1 MISQKN
7 RIVSIVFDPF
17 FPVLLSLLSA
27 FLFALGA
34 QFQSLGLVHM
44 DSRSGAAITISTS
57 AMLYLLVSPFFL
69 NLEYLLEPAIL
80 IFVLVGLFRPAVSA
94 NLALAGLKFLGPTL
108 SSTLTSTAPLFAVGL
123 GIIFLDEVL
132 NFSIGIG
139 TLVIVLAIMMLAKKD
154 GKISSGWPLWALAL
168 PIGAA
173 AIRALAHVLTKVGM
187 EEIPDAYLA
196 GLIGFVVSAIVTL
209 IIQKS
214 RRVSSTI
221 SVKNPG
227 TKWFMSASACFSLA
241 VLSLNTALYNG
252 QVIQVIPIVAASPI
266 FTLLLS
272 IGIFRQEVI
281 TKRIVLAVFMV
292 VPAVM
297 LIATA

>member
-1 MISQKN
+1 
-7 RIVSIVFDPF
+7 VFDSF

-132 NFSIGIG
+132 NFSIAIG

-196 GLIGFVVSAIVTL
+196 GLTGFVVSAIVTL
-209 IIQKS
+209 IIHKS

-221 SVKNPG
+221 SLKNPG
-227 TKWFMSASACFSLA
+227 TKWFIGASACFSLA

>member
-1 MISQKN
+1 M
-7 RIVSIVFDPF
+7 FDSF

-123 GIIFLDEVL
+123 GIIFLEEVL
-132 NFSIGIG
+132 NFSIAIG

-196 GLIGFVVSAIVTL
+196 GLTGFVVSAIVTL
-209 IIQKS
+209 IIHKS

-221 SVKNPG
+221 SLKNPG
-227 TKWFMSASACFSLA
+227 TKWFIGASACFSLA
-241 VLSLNTALYNG
+241 VLSLNTALYHG

>member
-1 MISQKN
+1 M
-7 RIVSIVFDPF
+7 FDSF

-132 NFSIGIG
+132 NFSIAIG

-154 GKISSGWPLWALAL
+154 GKISSNWPLWALAL

-209 IIQKS
+209 IIHKS

-221 SVKNPG
+221 SLKNPG
-227 TKWFMSASACFSLA
+227 TKWFIGASACFSLA
-241 VLSLNTALYNG
+241 VLSLNTALYHG

>member
-1 MISQKN
+1 VISQKN
-7 RIVSIVFDPF
+7 RTTSIVFDSF

-57 AMLYLLVSPFFL
+57 AVLYLLVAPFFL
-69 NLEYLLEPAIL
+69 KLEYLIEPAIL
-80 IFVLVGLFRPAVSA
+80 VFVLVGLFRPAVSA

-132 NFSIGIG
+132 NLSIAIG
-139 TLVIVLAIMMLAKKD
+139 TLVIVLAIMMLTKKD
-154 GKISSGWPLWALAL
+154 GKISSNWPLWALAL

-196 GLIGFVVSAIVTL
+196 GLIGFVVSALVTL
-209 IIQKS
+209 IIHKS
-214 RRVSSTI
+214 RSESPTI
-221 SVKNPG
+221 SLKNPG

-241 VLSLNTALYNG
+241 VLSLNTALYHG

-272 IGIFRQEVI
+272 ICIFRQEVI
-281 TKRIVLAVFMV
+281 TKRIILAVFMV

-297 LIATA
+297 LIAMA

>member
-1 MISQKN
+1 M
-7 RIVSIVFDPF
+7 FDSF

-209 IIQKS
+209 IIHKS

-221 SVKNPG
+221 SLKNPG
-227 TKWFMSASACFSLA
+227 TKWFIGASACFSLA
-241 VLSLNTALYNG
+241 VLSLNTARYNG
-252 QVIQVIPIVAASPI
+252 QLIQVIPIVAASPF

>member
-1 MISQKN
+1 M
-7 RIVSIVFDPF
+7 FDSF

-209 IIQKS
+209 IIHKS

-221 SVKNPG
+221 SLKNPG
-227 TKWFMSASACFSLA
+227 TKWFIGASACFSLA

-272 IGIFRQEVI
+272 IGIFRHEVI

>member
-1 MISQKN
+1 M
-7 RIVSIVFDPF
+7 FDSF

-209 IIQKS
+209 IIHKS

-221 SVKNPG
+221 SLKNPG
-227 TKWFMSASACFSLA
+227 TKWFIGASACFSLA

-252 QVIQVIPIVAASPI
+252 QVIQVISIVAASPI

>member
-1 MISQKN
+1 M
-7 RIVSIVFDPF
+7 FDSF

-132 NFSIGIG
+132 NISITIG

-209 IIQKS
+209 IIHKS

-221 SVKNPG
+221 SLKNPG
-227 TKWFMSASACFSLA
+227 TKWFIGASACFSLA

>member
-1 MISQKN
+1 M
-7 RIVSIVFDPF
+7 FDSF

-209 IIQKS
+209 IIHKS
-214 RRVSSTI
+214 RRESSSI
-221 SVKNPG
+221 SLKNPG
-227 TKWFMSASACFSLA
+227 TKWFMGASACFSLA
-241 VLSLNTALYNG
+241 VLSLNTALYHG

>member
-1 MISQKN
+1 M
-7 RIVSIVFDPF
+7 FDSF

-209 IIQKS
+209 IIHKS

-221 SVKNPG
+221 SLKNPG
-227 TKWFMSASACFSLA
+227 TKWFIGASACFSLA

-292 VPAVM
+292 VPAGM

>member
-1 MISQKN
+1 M
-7 RIVSIVFDPF
+7 FDSF

-209 IIQKS
+209 IIHKS

-221 SVKNPG
+221 SLKNPG
-227 TKWFMSASACFSLA
+227 TKWFIGASACFSLA

-281 TKRIVLAVFMV
+281 TKRIILVVFMV

>member
-1 MISQKN
+1 M
-7 RIVSIVFDPF
+7 FDSF

-173 AIRALAHVLTKVGM
+173 AIRALAHVLTKVDM

-209 IIQKS
+209 IIHKS

-221 SVKNPG
+221 SLKNPG
-227 TKWFMSASACFSLA
+227 TKWFIGASACFSLA

>member
-1 MISQKN
+1 M
-7 RIVSIVFDPF
+7 FDSF

-108 SSTLTSTAPLFAVGL
+108 VDPYFNRTTICRRAWYY
-123 GIIFLDEVL
+123 FLDEVL

-154 GKISSGWPLWALAL
+154 GKISSTASLGTCSSNWRSCYPCACT
-168 PIGAA
+168 
-173 AIRALAHVLTKVGM
+173 RA
-187 EEIPDAYLA
+187 Y
-196 GLIGFVVSAIVTL
+196 
-209 IIQKS
+209 KS
-214 RRVSSTI
+214 WH
-221 SVKNPG
+221 G
-227 TKWFMSASACFSLA
+227 G
-241 VLSLNTALYNG
+241 NT
-252 QVIQVIPIVAASPI
+252 
-266 FTLLLS
+266 
-272 IGIFRQEVI
+272 
-281 TKRIVLAVFMV
+281 
-292 VPAVM
+292 
-297 LIATA
+297 

>member
-1 MISQKN
+1 M
-7 RIVSIVFDPF
+7 FDSF

-123 GIIFLDEVL
+123 GIFFLDEVL
-132 NFSIGIG
+132 NFSIAIG

-154 GKISSGWPLWALAL
+154 GKISSNWPLWALAL

-209 IIQKS
+209 IIHKS

-221 SVKNPG
+221 SLKNPG
-227 TKWFMSASACFSLA
+227 TKWFIGASACFSLA

>member
-1 MISQKN
+1 M
-7 RIVSIVFDPF
+7 FDSF

-123 GIIFLDEVL
+123 GIFFLDEVL
-132 NFSIGIG
+132 NFSIAIG

-196 GLIGFVVSAIVTL
+196 GLIGFVVSAIVTF
-209 IIQKS
+209 IIHKS

-221 SVKNPG
+221 SLKNPG
-227 TKWFMSASACFSLA
+227 TKWFIGASACFSLA

>member
-7 RIVSIVFDPF
+7 RTVSIVFDSF

-57 AMLYLLVSPFFL
+57 AMLYLLVSPFSL

-196 GLIGFVVSAIVTL
+196 GLTGFVVSAIVTL
-209 IIQKS
+209 IIHKS
-214 RRVSSTI
+214 RRESSSI
-221 SVKNPG
+221 SLKNPG
-227 TKWFMSASACFSLA
+227 TKWFIGASACFSLA

>member
-1 MISQKN
+1 MSRKN
-7 RIVSIVFDPF
+7 RTVSIVFDSF

-209 IIQKS
+209 IIHKS

-221 SVKNPG
+221 SLKNPG
-227 TKWFMSASACFSLA
+227 TKWFIGASACFSLA

>member
-7 RIVSIVFDPF
+7 RTVSIVFDSF

-123 GIIFLDEVL
+123 GIFFLDEVL
-132 NFSIGIG
+132 NFSIAIG

-154 GKISSGWPLWALAL
+154 GKISSNWPLWALAL

-196 GLIGFVVSAIVTL
+196 GLTGFVVSAIVTL
-209 IIQKS
+209 IIHKS

-221 SVKNPG
+221 SLKNPG
-227 TKWFMSASACFSLA
+227 TKWFIGASACFSLA

>member
-7 RIVSIVFDPF
+7 RTVSIVFDSF

-132 NFSIGIG
+132 NFSITIG

-209 IIQKS
+209 IIHKS

-221 SVKNPG
+221 SLKNPG
-227 TKWFMSASACFSLA
+227 TKWFIGASACFSLA

>member
-1 MISQKN
+1 M
-7 RIVSIVFDPF
+7 FDSF

-209 IIQKS
+209 IIHKS

-221 SVKNPG
+221 SLKNPG
-227 TKWFMSASACFSLA
+227 TKWFIGASACFSLA

-266 FTLLLS
+266 FTLVLS

-281 TKRIVLAVFMV
+281 TKRIVFAVFMV

>member
-1 MISQKN
+1 M
-7 RIVSIVFDPF
+7 FDSF

-132 NFSIGIG
+132 NFSIAIG

-154 GKISSGWPLWALAL
+154 GKISSNWPLWALAL

-209 IIQKS
+209 IIHKS

-221 SVKNPG
+221 SLKNPG
-227 TKWFMSASACFSLA
+227 TKWFIGASACFSLA

>member
-1 MISQKN
+1 
-7 RIVSIVFDPF
+7 
-17 FPVLLSLLSA
+17 
-27 FLFALGA
+27 
-34 QFQSLGLVHM
+34 M

-132 NFSIGIG
+132 NFSIAIG

-154 GKISSGWPLWALAL
+154 GKISSNWPLWALAL

-173 AIRALAHVLTKVGM
+173 AIRALAHLLTKVGM

-209 IIQKS
+209 IIHKS

-221 SVKNPG
+221 SLKNPG

>member
-7 RIVSIVFDPF
+7 RTVSIVFDSF

-209 IIQKS
+209 IIHKS

-221 SVKNPG
+221 SLKNPG
-227 TKWFMSASACFSLA
+227 TKWFIGASACFSLA

>member
-1 MISQKN
+1 VISKKT
-7 RIVSIVFDPF
+7 RTAPTVFDSL

-34 QFQSLGLVHM
+34 QFQSLGLAHM

-132 NFSIGIG
+132 NFSIAIG
-139 TLVIVLAIMMLAKKD
+139 TLVIVLAIMMLTKKD
-154 GKISSGWPLWALAL
+154 GKISSNWPLWALAL

-196 GLIGFVVSAIVTL
+196 GLIGFVVSALVTL
-209 IIQKS
+209 IIHKS
-214 RRVSSTI
+214 RRESPAI
-221 SVKNPG
+221 SLKNRG
-227 TKWFMSASACFSLA
+227 TKWFVSASACFSLA
-241 VLSLNTALYNG
+241 VLSLNTALYHG

-281 TKRIVLAVFMV
+281 TKRIILVVFMV

>member
-1 MISQKN
+1 M
-7 RIVSIVFDPF
+7 FDSF

-132 NFSIGIG
+132 NFSIAIG

-209 IIQKS
+209 IIHKS
-214 RRVSSTI
+214 RRVSSPI
-221 SVKNPG
+221 SLKNPG
-227 TKWFMSASACFSLA
+227 TKWFIGASACFSLA

>member
-1 MISQKN
+1 M
-7 RIVSIVFDPF
+7 FDSF

-154 GKISSGWPLWALAL
+154 GKISSNWPLWALAL

-209 IIQKS
+209 IIHKS

-221 SVKNPG
+221 SLKNPG
-227 TKWFMSASACFSLA
+227 TKWFIGASACFSLA

>member
-1 MISQKN
+1 M
-7 RIVSIVFDPF
+7 FDSF

-132 NFSIGIG
+132 NFSIAIG

-154 GKISSGWPLWALAL
+154 RKISSGWPLWALAL

-209 IIQKS
+209 IIHKS

-221 SVKNPG
+221 SLKNPG
-227 TKWFMSASACFSLA
+227 TKWFIGASACFSLA

>member
-1 MISQKN
+1 M
-7 RIVSIVFDPF
+7 FDSF

-132 NFSIGIG
+132 NFSIAIG

-209 IIQKS
+209 IIHKS

-221 SVKNPG
+221 SLKNPG
-227 TKWFMSASACFSLA
+227 TKWFIGASACFSLA

>member
-1 MISQKN
+1 M
-7 RIVSIVFDPF
+7 FDSF

-168 PIGAA
+168 PISAA

-209 IIQKS
+209 IIHKS

-221 SVKNPG
+221 SLKNPG
-227 TKWFMSASACFSLA
+227 TKWFIGASACFSLA

>member
-1 MISQKN
+1 M
-7 RIVSIVFDPF
+7 FDSF

-132 NFSIGIG
+132 NFSITIG

-209 IIQKS
+209 IIHKS

-221 SVKNPG
+221 SLKNPG
-227 TKWFMSASACFSLA
+227 TKWFIGASACFSLA

-266 FTLLLS
+266 FTLILS

>member
-1 MISQKN
+1 
-7 RIVSIVFDPF
+7 VFDSF
-17 FPVLLSLLSA
+17 FPVLLSPLSA

-132 NFSIGIG
+132 NFSIAIG

-196 GLIGFVVSAIVTL
+196 GLIGFFVSAIVTL
-209 IIQKS
+209 IIHNS

-221 SVKNPG
+221 SLKNPG
-227 TKWFMSASACFSLA
+227 TKWFIGASACFSLA

>member
-1 MISQKN
+1 
-7 RIVSIVFDPF
+7 
-17 FPVLLSLLSA
+17 
-27 FLFALGA
+27 
-34 QFQSLGLVHM
+34 M

-94 NLALAGLKFLGPTL
+94 NLALAGLKFLGLTL

-132 NFSIGIG
+132 NFSIAIG
-139 TLVIVLAIMMLAKKD
+139 TLVIVVAIMMLAKKD
-154 GKISSGWPLWALAL
+154 GKISSNWPLWALAL

-173 AIRALAHVLTKVGM
+173 ARALAHVLTKVGM

-209 IIQKS
+209 IIHKS
-214 RRVSSTI
+214 RRESSSI
-221 SVKNPG
+221 SLK
-227 TKWFMSASACFSLA
+227 
-241 VLSLNTALYNG
+241 
-252 QVIQVIPIVAASPI
+252 
-266 FTLLLS
+266 TLEQSGL
-272 IGIFRQEVI
+272 
-281 TKRIVLAVFMV
+281 
-292 VPAVM
+292 
-297 LIATA
+297 

>member
-1 MISQKN
+1 M
-7 RIVSIVFDPF
+7 FDSF

-69 NLEYLLEPAIL
+69 NLEYLFEPAIL
-80 IFVLVGLFRPAVSA
+80 IFILVGLFRPAVSA

-209 IIQKS
+209 IIHKS

-221 SVKNPG
+221 SLKNPG
-227 TKWFMSASACFSLA
+227 TKWFIGASACFSLA

>member
-7 RIVSIVFDPF
+7 RTVSIVFDSF

-132 NFSIGIG
+132 NFSIAIG

-154 GKISSGWPLWALAL
+154 GKISSNWPLWALAL

-209 IIQKS
+209 IIHKS
-214 RRVSSTI
+214 RRESSTI
-221 SVKNPG
+221 SLKNPG
-227 TKWFMSASACFSLA
+227 TKWFMGASACFSLA

>member
-1 MISQKN
+1 M
-7 RIVSIVFDPF
+7 FDSF

-209 IIQKS
+209 IIHKS

-221 SVKNPG
+221 SLKNPG
-227 TKWFMSASACFSLA
+227 TKWFIGASACFSLA
-241 VLSLNTALYNG
+241 VLSLNTALYHG

-281 TKRIVLAVFMV
+281 TLRIVLAVFMV

>member
-7 RIVSIVFDPF
+7 LTVSIVFDSF

-209 IIQKS
+209 IIHKS

-221 SVKNPG
+221 SLKNPG
-227 TKWFMSASACFSLA
+227 TKWFIGASACFSLA